1 MNNLQLLNIISKYY
15 LIEEN
20 IYLLEL
26 LKNCNFTNDFFNKV
40 KKISLNLVNETR
52 KNIHL
57 DNLDNLLGEYNLST
71 KEGIQLMCLAESLL
85 RIPDF
90 YSADSFIKDKI
101 SFQDWSYYYES
112 DYWKIIFYNMII
124 DFCSVAYYKHYT
136 KNKEIFIKIFKRTV
150 VFFSNYVMKHIGKK
164 FVYSSNIINAIQKS
178 INDKNKYS
186 FDMLGEAALT
196 YYDARKFFFQYKLAI
211 NEIKKCYTEHN
222 LNERLPSISIKL
234 SALNPKYSFYN
245 IEQITRDMIPL
256 IKILI
261 YNAKEAF
268 VSITIDAEE
277 VDRLEL
283 SLILFNNIFYSKICK
298 NWEGFGIVVQAYSK
312 RAIPILY
319 WLNYISIEQKKI
331 IPVRLVK
338 GAYWDYEIKY
348 SQTLNLPMYPVY
360 INKFCTDLSYLL
372 CSMYMLSNLCKKNIF
387 SQFATHNIQTI
398 SFILSLSNDKN
409 YEFQKLY
416 GMGND
421 VYHSLKK
428 IYNITYREYAP
439 IGKYKELLPYLV
451 RRLLENGAN
460 SSFVNKIID
469 KNVNL
474 EILSKN
480 PFKINNKKYNNKIP
494 LPTDLFGGIRSSIY
508 FYNLNISFHNYNFY
522 KKINLF
528 TNKKWIASSFISN
541 IKRKTIVYPP
551 FNNYSVIGLLK
562 HDLSINN
569 SIKILKKSFNFWKNI
584 SIFKKNKIIKNFV
597 LLIKHNF
604 IELILLCSIEAGKTI
619 IDCISDIKEAIDFCN
634 YYCNQ
639 SILLNKKVFLPC
651 TTGENNI
658 YMLEGKGIFSAISP
672 WNFPVAIFC
681 GQLISALLSG
691 NVVLVKPAESTSLI
705 ACKLIKLLFKAGIPI
720 SVCQLIIG
728 SGFSI
733 GNEISFHKEICG
745 IIFTGSNE
753 VANTISKN
761 LIMRKNAPLYKLVAE
776 TGGINTLIADSTA
789 LIEQVVYDVVESAFK
804 SCGQRCSALRLIYI
818 NENIY
823 FDTLKLLMNVLL
835 NINVGNP
842 LNLFYDIGPII
853 TKKNFFNLNKYINT
867 YNKKSVYSIE
877 EKPILGNFLNPT
889 LIRINNINDLKN
901 EQFGPILH
909 VSIFKNFQIDQIISD
924 INNSK
929 FGLTLGIHSRNEAFC
944 KYLSN
949 NLKIGNIYI
958 NRNIIGAIVG
968 MQPFGG
974 CNLSGTGP
982 KAGGCNYLLSLVNEK
997 TITINTTAQ
1006 GGNVILLNE

>member
-1 MNNLQLLNIISKYY
+1 MNNFQLLNIISKYY
-15 LIEEN
+15 LIEDN

-26 LKNCNFTNDFFNKV
+26 LKNCYFKNDFFKKV
-40 KKISLNLVNETR
+40 KEISLNLTNEAR
-52 KNIHL
+52 KNLYL

-101 SFQDWSYYYES
+101 SFQDWSYYYSS

-124 DFCSVAYYKHYT
+124 DFCSIAYYKFYSEN
-136 KNKEIFIKIFKRTV
+136 KNMFIKIFKKTV

-164 FVYSSNIINAIQKS
+164 FVYSSDIVKAVQKS
-178 INDKNKYS
+178 ISDKNIYS

-196 YYDARKFFFQYKLAI
+196 YYDARKFFNQYKLAI
-211 NEIKKCYTEHN
+211 NEIRKCYTEHN
-222 LNERLPSISIKL
+222 FNERLPSISIKL
-234 SALNPKYSFYN
+234 SALNPKYSFFN
-245 IEQITRDMIPL
+245 IEQIMRDMIPL

-283 SLILFNNIFYSKICK
+283 SLILFNNIFYSKLCK
-298 NWEGFGIVVQAYSK
+298 NWGKFGIVVQAYSK

-319 WLNYISIEQKKI
+319 WLNYISIEQNKT

-372 CSMYMLSNLCKKNIF
+372 CSIYMLSNLCKTHIYP
-387 SQFATHNIQTI
+387 QFATHNIQTI
-398 SFILSLSNDKN
+398 SFILTLSNDKN

-416 GMGND
+416 GMGDD
-421 VYHSLKK
+421 VYRSLKK

-460 SSFVNKIID
+460 SSFVNKVID
-469 KNVNL
+469 KNISL
-474 EILSKN
+474 HILNKN
-480 PFKINNKKYNNKIP
+480 PFKINNKKYNSKIP
-494 LPTDLFGGIRSSIY
+494 LPVDLFGGTRNSIF

-528 TNKKWIASSFISN
+528 YNKKWIATSYVNNS
-541 IKRKTIVYPP
+541 KKKTISYSP
-551 FNNYSVIGLLK
+551 FNNYSVIGILK
-562 HDLSINN
+562 HDFNINN
-569 SIKILKKSFNFWKNI
+569 SIKILKKSFFLWKSI
-584 SIFKKNKIIKNFV
+584 SIFKKVKIIKNFI
-597 LLIKHNF
+597 LLLKHNF
-604 IELILLCSIEAGKTI
+604 IELILMCCKEAGKTI
-619 IDCISDIKEAIDFCN
+619 IDSISDIKEAIDFCY

-639 SILLNKKVFLPC
+639 AILLNKKVFLPC

-705 ACKLIKLLFKAGIPI
+705 AFKILKLLFKSGIPI

-728 SGFSI
+728 KGSTI
-733 GNEISFHKEICG
+733 GNEISYHKDICG

-753 VANTISKN
+753 VANIISKN
-761 LIMRKNAPLYKLVAE
+761 LIMRQNTPLYKLIAE
-776 TGGINTLIADSTA
+776 TGGINTLLVDSTA
-789 LIEQVVYDVVESAFK
+789 LIEQVVYDIVESAFK
-804 SCGQRCSALRLIYI
+804 SCGQRCSALRLVYI

-823 FDTLKLLMNVLL
+823 FDTLKLLMSVLL

-842 LNLFYDIGPII
+842 LNLSYDIGPII
-853 TKKNFFNLNKYINT
+853 TKKNFLSLNKYINT
-867 YNKKSVYSIE
+867 YKKKNVYFKE
-877 EKPILGNFLNPT
+877 EKHFLGNFINPT
-889 LIRINNINDLKN
+889 LIRVNSINDLKS

-909 VSIFKNFQIDQIISD
+909 ISIFKNNQIDQIISD
-924 INNSK
+924 INHSN
-929 FGLTLGIHSRNEAFC
+929 FGLTLGIHSRNEAFY

-958 NRNIIGAIVG
+958 NRNTIGAIVG

-982 KAGGCNYLLSLVNEK
+982 KAGGCNYLLSLINEK

-1006 GGNVILLNE
+1006 GGNTILLNE